1 MKEFFSYFFGQ
12 GDTVEFKNFTLAHF
26 LPILF
31 MIGIIILIYK
41 FRKQIREYKHED
53 RLRLALGLILIITE
67 MSYFWRLVG
76 VESLNANPVDHL
88 PITICGWAI
97 IFSSFMIAT
106 KSQSLFDIVYFWVFA
121 GSTFGLLTPTVIT
134 YCGPTRF
141 RYYQFWLEHI
151 SGFIVIFYMIFVH
164 NFRPNWKSM
173 LKSYLS
179 LIVLAVVAI
188 IANNMLPGANYLYVA
203 RPEDTASILDFLPKN
218 YIVRLILMAAIIT
231 LLFFVIYLPWLIK
244 DIKAKKSSNNTTTT
258 EYNKGIDFRFVTKD
272 ESRDFHSRRR
282 AFVIYKDK
290 LYFIRKGS
298 SLSHWEFCQKQFPNI
313 TKEEFSKLIRGY
325 YLDGDLVFYKDNFTY
340 DNELIDK
347 SLNYIKKI
355 KSTLKLYTMKIY
367 YGLIIGVPGEDWKK
381 DYYYGDL
388 LENNTISKK

>member
-1 MKEFFSYFFGQ
+1 MKEFFSYFFGA
-12 GDTVEFKNFTLAHF
+12 GEEVEFKNFTLAHF
-26 LPILF
+26 LPIIF
-31 MIGIIILIYK
+31 MIGVIFLIYK
-41 FRKQIREYKHED
+41 FRKQLREYKHED
-53 RLRLALGLILIITE
+53 KLRLAMGLILIITE

-97 IFSSFMIAT
+97 IFSSFMVVT

-134 YCGPTRF
+134 YTGPTRF

-164 NFRPNWKSM
+164 KFRPNWKSM

-179 LIVLAVVAI
+179 LIVLAIVAI

-218 YIVRLILMAAIIT
+218 YFVRLTLMAVIIT

-244 DIKAKKSSNNTTTT
+244 DIKSKKLELADNTQNSISTEENKIITEEVNINNKPKKTTNSTNQKNTSN
-258 EYNKGIDFRFVTKD
+258 
-272 ESRDFHSRRR
+272 
-282 AFVIYKDK
+282 
-290 LYFIRKGS
+290 
-298 SLSHWEFCQKQFPNI
+298 
-313 TKEEFSKLIRGY
+313 
-325 YLDGDLVFYKDNFTY
+325 
-340 DNELIDK
+340 
-347 SLNYIKKI
+347 I
-355 KSTLKLYTMKIY
+355 KSKTTKNN
-367 YGLIIGVPGEDWKK
+367 KK
-381 DYYYGDL
+381 Q
-388 LENNTISKK
+388 